1 MKRIVP
7 ESFRKLYE
15 KTQNGKASPRA
26 VIKMMC
32 AECVQYIRDEITN
45 CSDFGCPAHRYRP
58 FIEKRNK
65 NANLEPKITD
75 TSSFGDVK

>member
-15 KTQNGKASPRA
+15 KTQKGKASPRA

-32 AECVQYIRDEITN
+32 AECVQYIRDEVTK

-58 FIEKRNK
+58 FQDKPNK
-65 NANLEPKITD
+65 NVNLEPKISD
-75 TSSFGDVK
+75 TASFGDAK